1 MTSKETSQ
9 YWLMKSEPFVYSYD
23 QLMKDKKTN
32 WNGVRNFQARN
43 FLKKAKKGDLVLY
56 YHSNEGKAVVG
67 IAKVVKEAYPD
78 IATADE
84 NQGEWVQVD
93 LAPVEK
99 FSTPVTL
106 EDIKKSAKLKDILL
120 IKQSRLS
127 VMPVSKPHF
136 ELIEKMGQASEAK
149 SSSKK

>member
-1 MTSKETSQ
+1 MSPKESTHPQ
-9 YWLMKSEPFVYSYD
+9 YWIMKSEPFVYSFD

-32 WNGVRNFQARN
+32 WSGVRNFQARN
-43 FLKKAKKGDLVLY
+43 FLKQAKKGDLVLY

-84 NQGEWVQVD
+84 NQGDWVQVD

-99 FSTPVTL
+99 FSRT
-106 EDIKKSAKLKDILL
+106 
-120 IKQSRLS
+120 
-127 VMPVSKPHF
+127 SKN
-136 ELIEKMGQASEAK
+136 LR
-149 SSSKK
+149 SSKTCCW